1 MSDSDDFFGGS
12 GRSAKFNQQGDVVTG
27 TIVSEPTSRQQVDF
41 KTKEPKVFRNGNKA
55 MCLVV
60 ALQTTLREDDE
71 DDGVRNLYINKPSNL
86 FDAVSEALAN
96 AKAKALTPGG
106 KLTVTWTGLGKPFMQ
121 GAQAPRVFSATYEAG
136 PSASEQHFAQ
146 EQPQA
151 AAQTQAAAQPQG
163 VQGGLDLSNLDP
175 ATLAAIQA
183 LQAQK

>member
-1 MSDSDDFFGGS
+1 MSDADDFFGGS
-12 GRSAKFNQQGDVVTG
+12 GRSAKFNVQGDTISG

-60 ALQTTLREDDE
+60 ALQTNQREDDE

-86 FDAVSEALAN
+86 FDAVSEALAD

-106 KLTVTWTGLGKPFMQ
+106 KLSVTWTGLGKPFMQ

-136 PSASEQHFAQ
+136 PTASEQHFAQ

-151 AAQTQAAAQPQG
+151 QQAQPAAQG

>member
-1 MSDSDDFFGGS
+1 MSDADDFFGGS
-12 GRSAKFNQQGDVVTG
+12 GRSAKFNVQGDTITG

-60 ALQTTLREDDE
+60 ELQTDKREDDE

-96 AKAKALTPGG
+96 AKAKGLTPGG
-106 KLTVTWTGLGKPFMQ
+106 KLSVTWTGLGKPFMP
-121 GAQAPRVFSATYEAG
+121 GAQAPRVFSATYEPG

-146 EQPQA
+146 EQP
-151 AAQTQAAAQPQG
+151 AAQTQAAAQQPQ
-163 VQGGLDLSNLDP
+163 QGGLDLSNLDP
-175 ATLAAIQA
+175 ATLAAIQQ
-183 LQAQK
+183 LQAQGQK